1 MMGHNKRQMMYSLGR
16 EADQELLK
24 TVSQECRMRRRLFM
38 WLIKG
43 KKIWEAHL
51 VLSLLVC
58 L

>member
-1 MMGHNKRQMMYSLGR
+1 MMGHNKRQMMDSLGR

-24 TVSQECRMRRRLFM
+24 TVSQECRMRRLFM

-43 KKIWEAHL
+43 KKIWEAYL